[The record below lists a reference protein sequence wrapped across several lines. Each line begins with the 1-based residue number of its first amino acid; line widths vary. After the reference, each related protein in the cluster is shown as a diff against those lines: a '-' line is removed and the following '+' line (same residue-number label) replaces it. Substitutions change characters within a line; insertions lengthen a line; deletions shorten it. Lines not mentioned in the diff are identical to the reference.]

1 VKQQLLEN
9 QLKLYKS
16 LKLKLQTK
24 ITDTFMLLQLS
35 IWHKFNFKW
44 GVDAVQEWETTTQ
57 TTQAE
62 CLQNFIT
69 FIETTQE
76 NV

>member
-1 VKQQLLEN
+1 
-9 QLKLYKS
+9 
-16 LKLKLQTK
+16 
-24 ITDTFMLLQLS
+24 MLLQLS